1 MIVHAGPN
9 LVKTLPLT
17 PAPAKSMKKEYSG
30 LECAI
35 EVVRNTEEAIEHI
48 HQFGSSHTDVIV
60 TDNRKNIK
68 SIFPELVREI
78 YAIHNVYFLVLAF
91 AVDKAF

>member
-1 MIVHAGPN
+1 MKVILKYICYLYRKVTVHAGPN
-9 LVKTLPLT
+9 LVKMLPLA

-30 LECAI
+30 LECAV

-60 TDNRKNIK
+60 TDNRKNI
-68 SIFPELVREI
+68 ICLFP
-78 YAIHNVYFLVLAF
+78 NTNG
-91 AVDKAF
+91 VD